1 MKILVAIDGTSSSE
15 PVLRELTE
23 RVWPEGS
30 EVRILSIVH
39 PRPWFHDPFGVGA
52 AIYVQSRQAE
62 ESRAARDLEQV
73 ADRVH
78 QRAADLRVSTAMPEG
93 SPGAR
98 IVEEAERWGADL
110 VLVGTHGYNLG
121 QRLLHGSVSR
131 EVAAHAPCSVEIVR
145 IGAPSGAAA
154 RQ

>member
-1 MKILVAIDGTSSSE
+1 MKILVAIDGTSCSE

-23 RVWPEGS
+23 RAWPEGS

-52 AIYVQSRQAE
+52 AIYVQSRLAE
-62 ESRAARDLEQV
+62 ESPAARDLEQV
-73 ADRVH
+73 AERVH
-78 QRAADLRVSTAMPEG
+78 QRAADLKVSTAMPGG

-110 VLVGTHGYNLG
+110 VLVGTHGYNLAE
-121 QRLLHGSVSR
+121 RLLHGSVSR

-145 IGAPSGAAA
+145 AGHS
-154 RQ
+154 